1 MNQRII
7 GIDVARAIAIIGM
20 IIVNFKMVFGQ
31 KGSNWLQTIVSAL
44 DGKAAATFVVLA
56 GVGIAFM
63 TNRAIENNDDAKLRH
78 SQIKIV
84 KRALLLFIIGLSYLF
99 IWPADILH
107 FYGIYMLLTLLLV
120 RSNPNRV
127 LVSALLLILVYP
139 LLMTILS
146 YDSNWNFTTFEY
158 IDFWTFSGFLNNL
171 FYNGFHPVFPWTA
184 FMLIGLWFGKQDLND
199 DVFIKKSLWI
209 SLSLFILLNLIS
221 VGFISLLSNGDSDI
235 ASELSLVFGTSPMPP
250 LPIYMLTGSCI
261 AIFVIS
267 LSILVSKKLKNNII
281 IRSLSKTGQLALSF
295 YVAHVVIGMGIIEI
309 VGYKELGEYTLEFSI
324 LYALL
329 FSLLC
334 ILFAKVW
341 LKYKTIGPLEWIMRK
356 LSN

>member
-20 IIVNFKMVFGQ
+20 IIVNFKMVFGH
-31 KGSNWLQTIVSAL
+31 KGTHWLESMVSIL

-63 TNRAIENNDDAKLRH
+63 TNRAIDKNDDARLRQ

-84 KRALLLFIIGLSYLF
+84 KRALLLFAIGLSYLF

-107 FYGIYMLLTLLLV
+107 FYGIYMLLTLLLIK
-120 RSNPNRV
+120 SKPNV
-127 LVSALLLILVYP
+127 ILVFALSTILVYP
-139 LLMTILS
+139 LLMAFFS
-146 YDSNWNFTTFEY
+146 YDYNWDFSTFEY
-158 IDFWTFSGFLNNL
+158 QGFWTLSGFVSNL
-171 FYNGFHPVFPWTA
+171 FYNGFHPVLPWTA

-199 DVFIKKSLWI
+199 DGFIKKTIWI
-209 SLSLFILLNLIS
+209 SLALFILLKVIS
-221 VGFISLLSNGDSDI
+221 IIFISLLSDGNTNTTTD
-235 ASELSLVFGTSPMPP
+235 LSLVFGTSPMPP
-250 LPIYMLTGSCI
+250 LPIYMLTGSSI

-267 LSILVSKKLKNNII
+267 LSILVSKKLKGNVIV
-281 IRSLSKTGQLALSF
+281 RSLSKTGQLALSF
-295 YVAHVVIGMGIIEI
+295 YVAHVVVGMGIVEI
-309 VGYKELGEYTLEFSI
+309 TDYKDLGEFSLAFSI
-324 LYALL
+324 IYALA

-334 ILFAKVW
+334 ILFAVIW
-341 LKYKTIGPLEWIMRK
+341 LRYKKTGPLEWVMRK